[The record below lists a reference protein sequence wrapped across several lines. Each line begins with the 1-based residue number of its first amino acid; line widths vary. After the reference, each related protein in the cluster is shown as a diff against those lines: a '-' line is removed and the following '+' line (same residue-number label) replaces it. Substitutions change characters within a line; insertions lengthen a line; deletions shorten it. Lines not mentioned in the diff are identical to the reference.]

1 MELLLPFQV
10 IPSSQKISYADKILF
25 IGSCFTEEIGKMM
38 IDLKFNVLQNPNGIL
53 YDPLSIA
60 SALGSYI
67 ENKKY
72 NENDLFLLNE
82 LWHSW
87 KHHSVFSGM
96 SKEKVLQQINH
107 SQSKAHRFLKEAAWL
122 IITLGTSYN
131 YQLKKSQQPVA
142 NCHKAPQDF
151 FEKKLLSID
160 DITSHISNVI
170 SKLHSYSPGLKIIFT
185 ISPVRHVRDGV
196 IENNRSKARLIEA
209 VHTVKENYKNV
220 FYFPAYELI
229 IDVLRDYRFYK
240 NDLVH
245 PTETATTHVFEK
257 FCDAF
262 LNDDASK
269 LLKEIKS
276 LVAAMNHKP
285 FQKESEAHRKFQA
298 AQLEKIQSIKKN
310 FPSIDFNIEEK
321 FFSKVSGH

>member
-1 MELLLPFQV
+1 MELLLPFHV
-10 IPSSQKISYADKILF
+10 TPSSHKISYADKILF
-25 IGSCFTEEIGKMM
+25 IGSCFTEEISKMM

-60 SALGSYI
+60 SALDSYI

-87 KHHSVFSGM
+87 QHHSVFSGIN
-96 SKEKVLQQINH
+96 KDKVMQNINR
-107 SQSKAHRFLKEAAWL
+107 SQFEANQFLKDASWL

-131 YQLKKSQQPVA
+131 YQLKKSSQPVA

-151 FEKKLLSID
+151 FEKKLLSVEEI
-160 DITSHISNVI
+160 ISHLSNVI
-170 SKLHSYSPGLKIIFT
+170 SKLQSFNSGLKIIFT
-185 ISPVRHVRDGV
+185 VSPVRHVRDGV
-196 IENNRSKARLIEA
+196 IENNRSKARLIDA
-209 VHTVKENYKNV
+209 VHAVKENSKNV

-240 NDLVH
+240 DDLVH
-245 PTETATTHVFEK
+245 PTETATTFVFEK

-262 LNDDASK
+262 LNDDSLK

-285 FQKESEAHRKFQA
+285 FQTESAAHKKFQA
-298 AQLEKIQSIKKN
+298 AQLEKIKSIKNK
-310 FPSIDFNIEEK
+310 FSKIDFTIEEK
-321 FFSKVSGH
+321 FFSRMPGP